1 MYWNSENTG
10 KSKICSDWKK
20 DYQQFWR
27 MKIENFLVE
36 LGKIFTESEFF
47 FENRGETGGKCII
60 ASEGMEASDSL

>member
-1 MYWNSENTG
+1 
-10 KSKICSDWKK
+10 
-20 DYQQFWR
+20 